1 MDNPTPT
8 PTPTTPAPAAP
19 AATPSPIE
27 KIDLSQLSEADRLA
41 LTQMASEFAKLKA
54 APPPKSNE
62 PWYWNDYSK
71 GVYTGLAGAALI
83 VGTYFLYK
91 KYTSAE

>member
-8 PTPTTPAPAAP
+8 PTPVTSAPATPAAAP
-19 AATPSPIE
+19 IPQ
-27 KIDLSQLSEADRLA
+27 IDLSNLSETDRQA
-41 LTQMASEFAKLKA
+41 VAQMATEFAKLKA
-54 APPPKSNE
+54 APAPKDSE

-71 GVYTGLAGAALI
+71 GIYTGLAGAALI